1 MKTKENLEIIKLGGC
16 IRKEY
21 IVNYKGVDY
30 IYSISYEDDM
40 FKDEEIKRTDDIKIK
55 ENEEK
60 KILDIIDKI
69 DNWNDIE

>member
-1 MKTKENLEIIKLGGC
+1 MKTKENLEIIKLGEC
-16 IRKEY
+16 VRKEY
-21 IVNYKGVDY
+21 IVNYEGVDY
-30 IYSISYEDDM
+30 IYSISYEDNM
-40 FKDEEIKRTDDIKIK
+40 FKDEELKRADNVKIK